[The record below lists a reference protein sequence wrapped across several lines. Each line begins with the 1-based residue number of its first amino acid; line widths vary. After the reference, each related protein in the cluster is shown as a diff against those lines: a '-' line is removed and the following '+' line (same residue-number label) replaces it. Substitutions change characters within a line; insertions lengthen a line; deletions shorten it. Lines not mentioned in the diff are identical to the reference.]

1 MERRAQYKHQSQTY
15 NHNIYGDY
23 GGFQQH
29 DDKSGN
35 NQVWDGNNNNSN
47 NCNNGGQ

>member
-1 MERRAQYKHQSQTY
+1 MCEDTYEVNRNLMERRAQYKHQSQTY
-15 NHNIYGDY
+15 NQNIYGDY

-35 NQVWDGNNNNSN
+35 NQV
-47 NCNNGGQ
+47 